1 VGSGSGSGSGNSGII
16 IDILGEANLNF
27 HGIPLN
33 AIKKASFITKLNTA
47 CALLK
52 MTVNNVTY
60 DFEKTAQNG
69 AVIFGLNYG
78 LWDFVAPDGRF
89 DFPHYVSQED
99 ALSVNDVLMD
109 MERILTTAPVP
120 AWDTFIRWLGDN
132 LREYGIDTSG
142 ITSCFV
148 SDLNGL
154 FAPVR
159 SNVISLH
166 NLTDCVSFIQDLE
179 KTLEPI
185 ASQPASTFA
194 VDGDK
199 IGFAFRC
206 CIYNKETNTE
216 EEAFALAFRFRQ

>member
-1 VGSGSGSGSGNSGII
+1 MGSGSGSGNSGII

-69 AVIFGLNYG
+69 AVIFGANYG

-89 DFPHYVSQED
+89 DFPHYVSPEA
-99 ALSVNDVLMD
+99 ALSINDVLTD

-120 AWDTFIRWLGDN
+120 AWETFIQWLGSN
-132 LREYGIDTSG
+132 LQKYEIDTSG
-142 ITSCFV
+142 LSSCYV

-154 FAPVR
+154 VTPVKA
-159 SNVISLH
+159 NVIRLD
-166 NLTDCVSFIQDLE
+166 NLTDCVSFIQNLE
-179 KTLEPI
+179 HALEPI
-185 ASQPASTFA
+185 ATQNASVFA
-194 VDGDK
+194 VEGNK
-199 IGFAFRC
+199 IGFAFIC
-206 CIYNKETNTE
+206 YILNKETGEE
-216 EEAFALAFRFRQ
+216 EEAFGLAFRFRQ